1 VRNSQCNVQLLGAR
15 NSRGEGRRW
24 ILVPCICHL
33 SLAVF
38 HFFLSDRVLLATD
51 VVPTRIDF
59 QRDVRPLLS
68 DKCFF
73 CHGPDEK
80 HREAEL
86 RLDTR
91 DGIFRH
97 QATQTG
103 DLKQLVVPGK
113 PEASA
118 VWKRIASEVADEHMP
133 PADSGKSLS
142 EKERELI
149 RQWIEQGAEWNDHW
163 AYLAPTRPMVPEARD
178 QTARDDAGPGSAI
191 DKFVMARL
199 VKQQLKPSPPA
210 DPRTLARRYSFDL
223 TGLPPSSTEVAV
235 FVEQYARDAEAACRT
250 LVDNLLASPHHAE
263 RMAMHWLDL
272 VRYADTVGYHGDQEH
287 HISPY
292 RDYVIQAFHENM
304 PFDRFT
310 REQLAGD
317 LLPDATVEQ
326 QIASGY
332 NRLLQT
338 SHEGGVQQ
346 KEYLAKYSADRVRNF
361 GSVWL
366 GATLGCCECHD
377 HKFDPLPQRDFYRL
391 AALFADIDDL
401 RSFKAGDTTPTK
413 REPELDVTTK
423 LVPEETR
430 RTMITVAIAP
440 RPIRVLSRGDWMD
453 DGGEVVEPGVPMIF
467 RQISL
472 TGRVLEGRATEERAT
487 RLDLANWV
495 TSRDNPL
502 TARVFV
508 NRLWKLFHG
517 RGLSRSLEDFGA
529 QGEAPDHPELLDWL
543 AVEFMDSGW
552 DVKHMVRLMVLSHTY
567 RQSSVIRIAEFGL
580 GNERDTRRAGREQ
593 SSSPSASQFAIGNR
607 QPAIGDDPENRLL
620 ARQGRW
626 RLDAEMVRDNALAVS
641 GLLVRKVGGRSTK
654 PYQPAGYYQF
664 LNFPK
669 RDYKSDGGD
678 AQYRRGL
685 YTHWQR
691 AYLHPMLKAFDAPSR
706 EECSCE
712 RPQSNTPLAALVL
725 LNDPTFVEAA
735 RVFAARILHDGGSTS
750 DERLRWAWQMALSRP
765 PTDRE
770 LAAMQRLLEAE
781 RVSFAAESARVTEL
795 LKTGLAPT
803 PADLDQTELA
813 AWTSVARALFN
824 LNEFVTRN

>member
-1 VRNSQCNVQLLGAR
+1 MSSNQCQLPTEASGNR
-15 NSRGEGRRW
+15 FGRGCLSVLAVCIW
-24 ILVPCICHL
+24 QLSLVPSHG
-33 SLAVF
+33 
-38 HFFLSDRVLLATD
+38 RVGVGVVSAAD
-51 VVPTRIDF
+51 VSPNRVDF
-59 QRDVRPLLS
+59 QREIRPILS

-80 HREAEL
+80 HREAKL
-86 RLDTR
+86 RLDTLEGMFLHR
-91 DGIFRH
+91 EE
-97 QATQTG
+97 ATIVTPK
-103 DLKQLVVPGK
+103 LPG
-113 PEASA
+113 ESEL
-118 VWKRIASEVADEHMP
+118 WKRITAKDADQRMP
-133 PADSGKSLS
+133 PSESGKSLS
-142 EKERELI
+142 EKERQLI
-149 RQWIEQGAEWNDHW
+149 RLWIEQGAEWSDHW
-163 AYLAPTRPMVPEARD
+163 AYAVPVRAGFLSGKNTDQPIDLAIR
-178 QTARDDAGPGSAI
+178 SS
-191 DKFVMARL
+191 L
-199 VKQQLKPSPPA
+199 VKNGLDFSPMA
-210 DPRTLARRYSFDL
+210 DPHTLIRRYAFDL
-223 TGLPPSSTEVAV
+223 TGLPPSPEEVEV
-235 FVEQYARDAEAACRT
+235 FVKQFKMDADTACRQ
-250 LVDNLLASPHHAE
+250 LVERLLASPHYAE
-263 RMAMHWLDL
+263 RMAMYWLDL

-304 PFDRFT
+304 PFDQFT

-326 QIASGY
+326 KIASGY

-391 AALFADIDDL
+391 AAFFADIDDL
-401 RSFKAGDTTPTK
+401 RSFKAGDTTPAK
-413 REPELDVTTK
+413 REPEMDVTTK
-423 LVPEETR
+423 LVPKETR

-453 DGGEVVEPGVPMIF
+453 DGGEIVEPGVPLVF
-467 RQISL
+467 KQLSPA
-472 TGRVLEGRATEERAT
+472 GRDAGERATGERPT

-502 TARVFV
+502 AARVFV

-543 AVEFMDSGW
+543 AVEFIDSGW
-552 DVKHMVRLMVLSHTY
+552 DVQHMVKLMVLTRTY
-567 RQSSVIRIAEFGL
+567 RQSSEMRSAEFGL
-580 GNERDTRRAGREQ
+580 RNEDRSNSTGREQ
-593 SSSPSASQFAIGNR
+593 SSSPSASQSAIRNPNSALDSDNR
-607 QPAIGDDPENRLL
+607 QL
-620 ARQGRW
+620 ARQSRW
-626 RLDAEMVRDNALAVS
+626 RLEAETVRDNALAVS
-641 GLLVRKVGGRSTK
+641 GLLVRQVGGRSTR
-654 PYQPAGYYQF
+654 PYQPDGYYRF

-669 RDYKSDGGD
+669 RDYTADTGE

-735 RVFAARILHDGGSTS
+735 RVFAARILREGGSS
-750 DERLRWAWQMALSRP
+750 PDERIRWAWQTSLSRP

-770 LAAMQRLLEAE
+770 LAATKRLLEAE
-781 RVSFAAESARVTEL
+781 RLSFAADPAAAPQL
-795 LKTGLAPT
+795 LKTGLAPI
-803 PADLDQTELA
+803 PPGLDPTELA
-813 AWTSVARALFN
+813 AWTSVARTLFN